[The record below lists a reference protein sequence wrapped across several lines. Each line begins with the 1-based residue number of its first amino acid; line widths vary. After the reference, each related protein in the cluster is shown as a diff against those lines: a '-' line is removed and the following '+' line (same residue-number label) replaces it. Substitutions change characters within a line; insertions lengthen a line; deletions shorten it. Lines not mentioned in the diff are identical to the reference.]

1 MALKIPDR
9 YCLAQLC
16 LQLQFQWS
24 LPRVYGVT
32 GDGLIGNQLRC
43 SRCLLPRQLLII
55 CGAGQRVIRNCRNRG
70 RLLLEAR
77 SPAQRPNLPSQD
89 HKLFQ
94 TVAKGAHA
102 RPGIHTL
109 R

>member
-1 MALKIPDR
+1 MALEVPHR

-32 GDGLIGNQLRC
+32 GDGLAGNELRRP
-43 SRCLLPRQLLII
+43 RCLLPRQLRII
-55 CGAGQRVIRNCRNRG
+55 CGAGQRIIRDRRDRG
-70 RLLLEAR
+70 RLLLEAG
-77 SPAQRPNLPSQD
+77 SPVQRPYLPSQD

>member
-1 MALKIPDR
+1 MAFKVPHR
-9 YCLAQLC
+9 YCLTQLC

-24 LPRVYGVT
+24 LLRVYGVA
-32 GDGLIGNQLRC
+32 GDGLIGNQLRRP
-43 SRCLLPRQLLII
+43 RCLFPRQLLII
-55 CGAGQRVIRNCRNRG
+55 CGAGQRIIRDCCDRG
-70 RLLLEAR
+70 RLLLEDS
-77 SPAQRPNLPSQD
+77 SPAKRLNLPSQD